1 MFQVSMNFMKDEVL
15 PGSQMLVDLKA
26 DPKSQIN
33 VLAVDKSVLLLK
45 TGNDITKDKVH
56 MS

>member
-1 MFQVSMNFMKDEVL
+1 MVEYNFFSS
-15 PGSQMLVDLKA
+15 GSQMLVDLKA
-26 DPKSQIN
+26 DPNSQIN

-56 MS
+56 LSL